1 MRYLW
6 LSYQQIPQ
14 IYKLNDATLFPV
26 VVVVNSDEVFL
37 SSANTDQ
44 IITVMFENFDA
55 RATFGKEKKLGSY
68 NRLF

>member
-1 MRYLW
+1 LW

>member
-1 MRYLW
+1 MW

-26 VVVVNSDEVFL
+26 VVVVNSDEVFP
-37 SSANTDQ
+37 SSANRDQ
-44 IITVMFENFDA
+44 TITVKFENFDA